1 MELNEKMPHI
11 CRNIFYNS
19 GRQFV
24 PCSADRPENYPPL
37 KMSNGVLEAKSHRK
51 KMKNLQ
57 IAKLKKKKKL
67 KNSHKTC
74 SNGSQTKCL
83 YPIK

>member
-37 KMSNGVLEAKSHRK
+37 KMSNGVLEAKSD
-51 KMKNLQ
+51 MKNNEE
-57 IAKLKKKKKL
+57 IAICIFEKKKKL
-67 KNSHKTC
+67 K
-74 SNGSQTKCL
+74 QTRNL
-83 YPIK
+83 L